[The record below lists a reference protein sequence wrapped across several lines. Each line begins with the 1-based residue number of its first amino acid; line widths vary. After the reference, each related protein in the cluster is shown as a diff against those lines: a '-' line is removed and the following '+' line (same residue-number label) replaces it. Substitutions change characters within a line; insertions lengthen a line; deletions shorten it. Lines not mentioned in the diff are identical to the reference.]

1 MQPIYLILLT
11 HYKKKIVIE
20 FSKIKK
26 LIDEDFEKNNPD
38 ASNKHI

>member
-11 HYKKKIVIE
+11 YYKKKIVIE

-26 LIDEDFEKNNPD
+26 LIDEDYENANQSDSK
-38 ASNKHI
+38 